1 MKALVFSDEP
11 KNAREIITYLRG
23 KMDIDAVSQEDK
35 ELVEYGA
42 DTVYFYRD
50 GFVDNLSKFLAD
62 HIVKNKYDLVFISS
76 TNLGREL
83 AGLLSFKLK
92 MKCMPEI
99 FYLENKGKNITKR
112 FFHGGK
118 TVVEEESN
126 LRMFTVSPGICDA
139 EKADK
144 KSEVRNVSLEKS
156 IYKIINVKSKETA
169 GTDIRNAKVI
179 VSIGRGLG
187 SQENIEK
194 VMPLVET
201 LHAEI
206 SGSRPVC
213 LDYKWLSEDKQ
224 VGLSGKKVRPDF
236 YIALGISGQI
246 QHIAGIRGSKTI
258 IAINKDKSAPI
269 FEECDYGIVGDLFTV
284 VPELVEKLK
293 K

>member
-1 MKALVFSDEP
+1 MKALIFSDEP

-23 KMDIDAVSQEDK
+23 NMDVDVISREDR
-35 ELVEYGA
+35 ELPEYGA
-42 DTVYFYRD
+42 KKVYFYKD
-50 GFVDNLSKFLAD
+50 GFVDNLSKFLAG
-62 HIVKNKYDLVFISS
+62 HIQKNKYDFIFISS
-76 TNLGREL
+76 TNIGREI
-83 AGLLSFKLK
+83 AGILSYRLK

-99 FYLENKGKNITKR
+99 FSFENNGKTVTKR

-126 LRMFTVSPGICDA
+126 FHMFTVSPGICEA
-139 EKADK
+139 EKSAK
-144 KSEVRNVSLEKS
+144 KSEVENITLDKS
-156 IYKIINVKSKETA
+156 NYKIIGIKGKNTA
-169 GTDIRNAKVI
+169 GTDIRNARVI

-194 VMPLVET
+194 IKPLVNE

-206 SGSRPVC
+206 AGSRPVC

-269 FEECDYGIVGDLFTV
+269 FEECDYGIVGDLFTI

-293 K
+293 

>member
-11 KNAREIITYLRG
+11 KNAMEIITYLRG
-23 KMDIDAVSQEDK
+23 KMDIDVISQENK
-35 ELVEYGA
+35 ELPEYGA
-42 DTVYFYRD
+42 NTVYFYSN
-50 GFVDNLSKFLAD
+50 GFVDNLGKFLAD
-62 HIVKNKYDLVFISS
+62 YIGKNNYDFIFISS
-76 TNLGREL
+76 TNMGREL
-83 AGLLSFKLK
+83 AGILSFKLK

-99 FYLENKGKNITKR
+99 FSFEHKEKNITRR
-112 FFHGGK
+112 FYHGGK

-126 LRMFTVSPGICDA
+126 FKMFTVSPGICEA
-139 EKADK
+139 EKTDK
-144 KSEVRNVSLEKS
+144 KSEVKNLTLEKS
-156 IYKIINVKSKETA
+156 DYKIVDVKSKKTA

-194 VMPLVET
+194 VMPLVDV

-269 FEECDYGIVGDLFTV
+269 FEECDYGLVGDLFTI
-284 VPELVEKLK
+284 VPQLVEKLK
-293 K
+293 N

>member
-1 MKALVFSDEP
+1 MKALIFSDEP
-11 KNAREIITYLRG
+11 KNAREILTYLRG
-23 KMDIDAVSQEDK
+23 KMEMDVISTEDK
-35 ELVEYGA
+35 ELPEYGA
-42 DTVYFYRD
+42 QKVYFYKD

-62 HIVKNKYDLVFISS
+62 HISKNKYDFVFISS
-76 TNLGREL
+76 TNIGREL
-83 AGLLSFKLK
+83 AGILSYKLK

-99 FYLENKGKNITKR
+99 FSFEHGGKTITKR

-118 TVVEEESN
+118 TVVEEESDFH
-126 LRMFTVSPGICDA
+126 MFTVSAGICEA
-139 EKADK
+139 EKTDK
-144 KSEVRNVSLEKS
+144 KSDVSNINLDKS
-156 IYKIINVKSKETA
+156 NYKIINVKSKNTA

-187 SQENIEK
+187 SEENIK
-194 VMPLVET
+194 KIQPLVDE
-201 LHAEI
+201 LHAEVA
-206 SGSRPVC
+206 GSRPVC

-269 FEECDYGIVGDLFTV
+269 FEECDYGIVGDLFTI

-293 K
+293 

>member
-83 AGLLSFKLK
+83 AGILSFKLK

-99 FYLENKGKNITKR
+99 FYFENKDKNITKR

-144 KSEVRNVSLEKS
+144 NSEVRNVSLEKS
-156 IYKIINVKSKETA
+156 LYKIINVKSKETA

-194 VMPLVET
+194 VMPLVEV

-284 VPELVEKLK
+284 VPELVAKLK

>member
-1 MKALVFSDEP
+1 
-11 KNAREIITYLRG
+11 
-23 KMDIDAVSQEDK
+23 
-35 ELVEYGA
+35 
-42 DTVYFYRD
+42 
-50 GFVDNLSKFLAD
+50 
-62 HIVKNKYDLVFISS
+62 
-76 TNLGREL
+76 
-83 AGLLSFKLK
+83 

-99 FYLENKGKNITKR
+99 FYFEQKDKIITKR
-112 FFHGGK
+112 FYHGGK

-126 LRMFTVSPGICDA
+126 FKMFTVSAGICEA
-139 EKADK
+139 EKTDK
-144 KSEVRNVSLEKS
+144 KSEVKKITLDKS
-156 IYKIINVKSKETA
+156 NYKIIDVKGKNTT

-187 SQENIEK
+187 AQENIEK
-194 VMPLVET
+194 VMPLVDV

-269 FEECDYGIVGDLFTV
+269 FEECDYGLVGDLFTI

-293 K
+293 N

>member
-1 MKALVFSDEP
+1 MKALIFSDEP

-23 KMDIDAVSQEDK
+23 KMDIDVISQEDK
-35 ELVEYGA
+35 ELPGYGA
-42 DTVYFYRD
+42 KKVYFYKD
-50 GFVDNLSKFLAD
+50 GFIDNLSKFLVD
-62 HIVKNKYDLVFISS
+62 YLSKNKYDFVFISS
-76 TNLGREL
+76 TNTGREL
-83 AGLLSFKLK
+83 AGILSYRLK

-99 FYLENKGKNITKR
+99 FSFEHSDKTITKR

-118 TVVEEESN
+118 TVVEEESDFH
-126 LRMFTVSPGICDA
+126 MFTVSPGICEA
-139 EKADK
+139 EKSDK
-144 KSEVRNVSLEKS
+144 KSEVENIALDKS
-156 IYKIINVKSKETA
+156 NYKIINVKSKNTA
-169 GTDIRNAKVI
+169 GTDIRNARVI

-194 VMPLVET
+194 ITPLVEE

-206 SGSRPVC
+206 AGSRPVC

-269 FEECDYGIVGDLFTV
+269 FEECDYGIVGDIFTI

-293 K
+293 

>member
-23 KMDIDAVSQEDK
+23 KMDIDVISAEDK
-35 ELVEYGA
+35 ELPEYGA
-42 DTVYFYRD
+42 KKVYFYRD
-50 GFVDNLSKFLAD
+50 GFIDNLSKFLVD
-62 HIVKNKYDLVFISS
+62 YLSKNKYDFIFISS
-76 TNLGREL
+76 TNTGREL
-83 AGLLSFKLK
+83 AGILSYRLK

-99 FYLENKGKNITKR
+99 FSFEQGDKTVTKR

-126 LRMFTVSPGICDA
+126 FHMFTVSPGICEA
-139 EKADK
+139 EKSDK
-144 KSEVRNVSLEKS
+144 KSEVENMTLDKS
-156 IYKIINVKSKETA
+156 NYKIVNVKSKNTA
-169 GTDIRNAKVI
+169 GTDIRNARVI

-194 VMPLVET
+194 IKPLVEE

-206 SGSRPVC
+206 AGSRPVC

-269 FEECDYGIVGDLFTV
+269 FEECDYGIVGDLFTI

-293 K
+293 

>member
-1 MKALVFSDEP
+1 MKALIFSDEP
-11 KNAREIITYLRG
+11 KNAREILTYLRG
-23 KMDIDAVSQEDK
+23 KMEMDVISTEDK
-35 ELVEYGA
+35 ELPEYGA
-42 DTVYFYRD
+42 QKVYFYKD

-62 HIVKNKYDLVFISS
+62 HISKTKYDFVFISS
-76 TNLGREL
+76 TNIGREL
-83 AGLLSFKLK
+83 AGILSYKLK

-99 FYLENKGKNITKR
+99 FSFEHGGKTITKR

-118 TVVEEESN
+118 TVVEEESDFH
-126 LRMFTVSPGICDA
+126 MFTVSAGICEA
-139 EKADK
+139 EKTDK
-144 KSEVRNVSLEKS
+144 KSDVSNINLAQS
-156 IYKIINVKSKETA
+156 NYKIIDVKSKNTA

-187 SQENIEK
+187 SEENIK
-194 VMPLVET
+194 KIQPLVDE
-201 LHAEI
+201 LHAEVA
-206 SGSRPVC
+206 GSRPVC

-269 FEECDYGIVGDLFTV
+269 FEECDYGIVGDLFTI

-293 K
+293 

>member
-11 KNAREIITYLRG
+11 KNAREIVTYLRNN
-23 KMDIDAVSQEDK
+23 MDIDVISPEDK
-35 ELVEYGA
+35 ELPYYGA
-42 DTVYFYRD
+42 KKVYYYKN
-50 GFVDNLSKFLAD
+50 GFVDNLSKFLAEY
-62 HIVKNKYDLVFISS
+62 IYKNKYDFVFISS
-76 TNLGREL
+76 TNLGREI
-83 AGLLSFKLK
+83 AGILSYKLK

-99 FYLENKGKNITKR
+99 FSFTHDDKTVTKR

-118 TVVEEESN
+118 TVVEEESDFH
-126 LRMFTVSPGICDA
+126 MFTVSAGICEA
-139 EKADK
+139 EKTDK
-144 KSEVRNVSLEKS
+144 KSDVADITLDKSNYRIVSIKG
-156 IYKIINVKSKETA
+156 KNTA
-169 GTDIRNAKVI
+169 GTDIRNARVI

-187 SQENIEK
+187 SEENIEK
-194 VMPLVET
+194 IKPLVDE

-206 SGSRPVC
+206 AGSRPVC

-269 FEECDYGIVGDLFTV
+269 FEECDYGIVGDLFTI
-284 VPELVEKLK
+284 VPQLVEKLK
-293 K
+293 

>member
-1 MKALVFSDEP
+1 MKGLIFSDEP
-11 KNAREIITYLRG
+11 KNAMEMITYFRD
-23 KMDIDAVSQEDK
+23 KMDVDAISRENK
-35 ELVEYGA
+35 ELQEYGA
-42 DTVYFYRD
+42 NMVYYYKD
-50 GFVDNLSKFLAD
+50 GFVDNLSKFLVD
-62 HIVKNKYDLVFISS
+62 YIGKNKYDFIFISS

-83 AGLLSFKLK
+83 AGIVSYKLK

-99 FYLENKGKNITKR
+99 FYFENKEKAITKR

-126 LRMFTVSPGICDA
+126 FKMFTVSPGIIEA
-139 EKADK
+139 EKSNK
-144 KSEVRNVSLEKS
+144 KSDAGNIDLEKS
-156 IYKIINVKSKETA
+156 NYKIINVKNKKSG

-179 VSIGRGLG
+179 VSIGRGVG
-187 SQENIEK
+187 SRENIDK
-194 VMPLVET
+194 IMPLVDV

-258 IAINKDKSAPI
+258 IAINKDKNAPI
-269 FEECDYGIVGDLFTV
+269 FEECDYGIVGDLFTI

-293 K
+293 N

>member
-1 MKALVFSDEP
+1 MKALVFSDES

-35 ELVEYGA
+35 ELAEYGA

-83 AGLLSFKLK
+83 AGILSFKLK

-99 FYLENKGKNITKR
+99 FYFENKDKNITKR

-144 KSEVRNVSLEKS
+144 NSEVRNVSLEKS
-156 IYKIINVKSKETA
+156 LYKIINVKSKETA

-194 VMPLVET
+194 VMPLVEV

>member
-1 MKALVFSDEP
+1 MKGLIFSDEP
-11 KNAREIITYLRG
+11 KNAMEMVTYLRG
-23 KMDIDAVSQEDK
+23 KMDVDVISTENK

-42 DTVYFYRD
+42 ATVYFYSD
-50 GFVDNLSKFLAD
+50 GFVDNLSKFLAG
-62 HIVKNKYDLVFISS
+62 HIEKNNYDFIFISS
-76 TNLGREL
+76 TNTGREL
-83 AGLLSFKLK
+83 AGILSYKLK

-99 FYLENKGKNITKR
+99 FYFENKENITTKR

-126 LRMFTVSPGICDA
+126 FKMFTVSAGIIEA
-139 EKADK
+139 EKINK
-144 KSEVRNVSLEKS
+144 KSDVKKIDLEKS
-156 IYKIINVKSKETA
+156 NYKIINVKNKESG

-194 VMPLVET
+194 IMPLVAV

-293 K
+293 N

>member
-23 KMDIDAVSQEDK
+23 KMDIDVISTEDK
-35 ELVEYGA
+35 ELPEYGA
-42 DTVYFYRD
+42 QKVYFYKD

-62 HIVKNKYDLVFISS
+62 HITKNKYDFVFISS
-76 TNLGREL
+76 TNTGREL
-83 AGLLSFKLK
+83 AGILSYKLK

-99 FYLENKGKNITKR
+99 FSFEHGGKTVTKR

-118 TVVEEESN
+118 TVVEEESDFQ
-126 LRMFTVSPGICDA
+126 MFTVSAGICEA
-139 EKADK
+139 EKTDK
-144 KSEVRNVSLEKS
+144 KSEIENINLDKS
-156 IYKIINVKSKETA
+156 NYKIINVKGKNTA

-187 SQENIEK
+187 SEENIK
-194 VMPLVET
+194 KIQPLVDE

-206 SGSRPVC
+206 AGSRPVC

-284 VPELVEKLK
+284 VPELVKKLK
-293 K
+293 

>member
-23 KMDIDAVSQEDK
+23 KMDIDVISTEDK
-35 ELVEYGA
+35 ELPEYGA
-42 DTVYFYRD
+42 QKVYFYKD

-62 HIVKNKYDLVFISS
+62 HITKNKYDFVFISS
-76 TNLGREL
+76 TNTGREL
-83 AGLLSFKLK
+83 AGILSYKLK

-99 FYLENKGKNITKR
+99 FSFEHGGKTVTKR

-118 TVVEEESN
+118 TVVEEESDFQ
-126 LRMFTVSPGICDA
+126 MFTVSASICEA
-139 EKADK
+139 EKTDK
-144 KSEVRNVSLEKS
+144 RSEIENINLDKSN
-156 IYKIINVKSKETA
+156 YKIINVKGKNTA

-187 SQENIEK
+187 SEENIK
-194 VMPLVET
+194 KIQPLVDE

-206 SGSRPVC
+206 AGSRPVC

-284 VPELVEKLK
+284 VPELVKKLK
-293 K
+293 

>member
-1 MKALVFSDEP
+1 MKALIFSEEP
-11 KNAREIITYLRG
+11 KNAREIITYLQG
-23 KMDIDAVSQEDK
+23 KMDIDAISQEDK
-35 ELVEYGA
+35 ELPEYGA
-42 DTVYFYRD
+42 DTVYFYKD

-62 HIVKNKYDLVFISS
+62 HIEKNKYDLVFISS
-76 TNLGREL
+76 TNMGREL
-83 AGLLSFKLK
+83 AGILSYRLK

-99 FYLENKGKNITKR
+99 FYFEHSEKNITKR

-118 TVVEEESN
+118 TMIEEESDF
-126 LRMFTVSPGICDA
+126 RMFTVSPGICEA
-139 EKADK
+139 KKADK
-144 KSEVRNVSLEKS
+144 KSEVKNISLEKS
-156 IYKIINVKSKETA
+156 TYKIINVKNKETA

-194 VMPLVET
+194 IMPFVHE

-258 IAINKDKSAPI
+258 IAINKDESAPI
-269 FEECDYGIVGDLFTV
+269 FEECDYGIVGDLFTI
-284 VPELVEKLK
+284 VPKLVEKLK
-293 K
+293 N